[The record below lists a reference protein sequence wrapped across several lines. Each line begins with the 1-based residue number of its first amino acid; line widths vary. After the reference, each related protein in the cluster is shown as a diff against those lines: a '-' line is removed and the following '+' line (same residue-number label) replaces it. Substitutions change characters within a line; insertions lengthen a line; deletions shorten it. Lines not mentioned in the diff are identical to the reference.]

1 MARCRWCGASA
12 EPLCD
17 GCALVGETVQ
27 RAAGEL
33 TRSVMVSAVIGH
45 AYSFR
50 QDPMA
55 SEAPDG
61 AGATRRDLLDLRTRM
76 LLYARRDFPVQL
88 SVPPT
93 SPRTLTIRLE
103 SSCLAPIT
111 AI

>member
-1 MARCRWCGASA
+1 MKPCS
-12 EPLCD
+12 
-17 GCALVGETVQ
+17 V
-27 RAAGEL
+27 L
-33 TRSVMVSAVIGH
+33 TGSVMISAVIGH
-45 AYSFR
+45 DYSFR
-50 QDPMA
+50 APACFRQAPVA
-55 SEAPDG
+55 SEAAGAAVPAEG
-61 AGATRRDLLDLRTRM
+61 AGATRRDLRTRM